1 MRIGTASQSGFTLTE
16 IAIVVAIIGLLASIA
31 TPTWVRARTT
41 SQANTCINN
50 LRQIDGAKQQWALES
65 KQPTN
70 ALPVFDDISGY
81 LKSVVVCPSGGPS
94 STFASTYEINDVST
108 KPTCQISSATHL
120 LATDTTN

>member
-1 MRIGTASQSGFTLTE
+1 MRIVTGSQSGFTLTE

-50 LRQIDGAKQQWALES
+50 LRQIEGAKQQWALET

-70 ALPVFDDISGY
+70 ALPVFTDISGY
-81 LKSVVVCPSGGPS
+81 LKSIVVCPSGG
-94 STFASTYEINDVST
+94 STADFASTYEINDVST
-108 KPTCQISSATHL
+108 KPSCQVSPVTHL
-120 LATDTTN
+120 LAVDTTQ